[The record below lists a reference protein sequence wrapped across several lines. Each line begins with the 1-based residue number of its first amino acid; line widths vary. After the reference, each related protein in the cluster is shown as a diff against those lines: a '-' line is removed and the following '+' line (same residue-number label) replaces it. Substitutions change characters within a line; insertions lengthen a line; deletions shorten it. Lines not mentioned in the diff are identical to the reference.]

1 MRTRFLSDLFKKEI
15 QKGSELFDNLF
26 LINEKVIKYILTY
39 IKYFHQLLYDTET
52 IIHLQ
57 FDERNIKLSF
67 LFYFDILIKFNSYIN
82 YDYSYKDIVK
92 INNIKD
98 ILKQNIINNKEKNE
112 NINNIILIIIV
123 KIIDDFIYN
132 YKGFE
137 NYDDDIYQKILFP
150 IEEENKK
157 IINNNIHYLKQLN
170 YNEKDIG
177 KKNIDEIYLEAII
190 IPLIIEKEDYKNAEI
205 LLESLDLKSMDITKE
220 MKEKIYKILSS
231 EQSLNKYIITED
243 KKIERKIN
251 FYFLLL
257 KYILKDSIDIYQ
269 ISLFLISRKNILKLI
284 KYDKFKL
291 YFSDV
296 EIFLK
301 MKFILNKLLDS
312 KYYEI
317 KYLDDI
323 FVSTHRKNKD
333 NNSNYTNI
341 NTQDNKVEIL
351 SLKYDGIMTVD
362 AKKNESIFI
371 NGMKG
376 IFNVRLKIKDGSKIL
391 ANVLTVNEINASEK
405 IKKDILIFY
414 DPNERRIVKEIKGYY
429 FSQGETSIEIIDNE
443 KYKILLCS
451 CKQDLNKEKNGVLI
465 IYLDILNNK
474 NRIKDKEYFKFIQKD
489 FSVESI
495 YNVKNSTKE
504 LLSSNSYI
512 NSNNCIYHNYI
523 LLGGKDDRNNKGIV
537 KLFRFIFDG
546 GSSKFELEDL
556 EIIDS
561 IKNFNG
567 FTGSVNYIKQN
578 SSNEELVIGFDKLY
592 YRFRKPNLDKY
603 YYNNNYD
610 NSGLSYF
617 NNSNL

>member
-1 MRTRFLSDLFKKEI
+1 
-15 QKGSELFDNLF
+15 
-26 LINEKVIKYILTY
+26 
-39 IKYFHQLLYDTET
+39 
-52 IIHLQ
+52 
-57 FDERNIKLSF
+57 
-67 LFYFDILIKFNSYIN
+67 
-82 YDYSYKDIVK
+82 
-92 INNIKD
+92 
-98 ILKQNIINNKEKNE
+98 
-112 NINNIILIIIV
+112 
-123 KIIDDFIYN
+123 
-132 YKGFE
+132 
-137 NYDDDIYQKILFP
+137 
-150 IEEENKK
+150 
-157 IINNNIHYLKQLN
+157 
-170 YNEKDIG
+170 
-177 KKNIDEIYLEAII
+177 
-190 IPLIIEKEDYKNAEI
+190 
-205 LLESLDLKSMDITKE
+205 
-220 MKEKIYKILSS
+220 
-231 EQSLNKYIITED
+231 
-243 KKIERKIN
+243 
-251 FYFLLL
+251 
-257 KYILKDSIDIYQ
+257 
-269 ISLFLISRKNILKLI
+269 
-284 KYDKFKL
+284 
-291 YFSDV
+291 
-296 EIFLK
+296 

-429 FSQGETSIEIIDNE
+429 FSQGETNIEIFDNE

-489 FSVESI
+489 FSVEYI
-495 YNVKNSTKE
+495 CNIKNSTKE